1 MKYWLPKPMDIGIQS
16 VLGILL
22 GISWALQTQEM
33 VSYLMRWLQFVS
45 AFGIVLHM
53 GWRWYGMK

>member
-22 GISWALQTQEM
+22 GIANTGDDLLPHAVVAVRQRIRHCAPYGVAM
-33 VSYLMRWLQFVS
+33 V
-45 AFGIVLHM
+45 
-53 GWRWYGMK
+53 